1 MKNNSYEASGESPIV
16 LCAYGKT
23 PGKAMKEMGKL
34 VDRYIKK
41 DESVLILGMNSSYDE
56 DGFFCMNV
64 TISSWL

>member
-16 LCAYGKT
+16 LCSYGKT

-41 DESVLILGMNSSYDE
+41 DESVLILGTNSSYDE
-56 DGFFCMNV
+56 DGVFCMNV